1 MPDNSLINGTP
12 CKNRN
17 ECDDHMYVM
26 RTVERNTATLD
37 GVQREIT
44 VMRDTQERN
53 HTELREDMRDLK
65 AMITRSTNGTNG
77 GIQITAGNTQA
88 SQTAGQGPSASDWS
102 KLWISILLLG
112 CVVVGAWF
120 VHLGITNANPFN
132 PQTPIRHEEVK
143 P

>member
-1 MPDNSLINGTP
+1 MPDNSLMNVP
-12 CKNRN
+12 QCKNRN

-44 VMRDTQERN
+44 VMRDTQDRN

-65 AMITRSTNGTNG
+65 AMITRSTSGTNG
-77 GIQITAGNTQA
+77 GIQITAGNTQS
-88 SQTAGQGPSASDWS
+88 SQSPLAAANAADAREWS
-102 KLWISILLLG
+102 KLWVSILLLA
-112 CVVVGAWF
+112 CVVVGGWLA
-120 VHLGITNANPFN
+120 HLGFAKTAPAIG
-132 PQTPIRHEEVK
+132 QTHQEVK